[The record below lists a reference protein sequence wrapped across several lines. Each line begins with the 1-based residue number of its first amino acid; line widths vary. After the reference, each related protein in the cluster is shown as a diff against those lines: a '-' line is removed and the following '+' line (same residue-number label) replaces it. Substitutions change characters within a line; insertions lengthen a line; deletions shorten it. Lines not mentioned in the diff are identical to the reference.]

1 MNELKQAHTTEQ
13 NFGVYVSPE
22 IKAIDIAP
30 EGVLCSSG
38 LTQEFKEQ
46 DYSNGRFW
54 D

>member
-1 MNELKQAHTTEQ
+1 MKEVKQAHTTEQ
-13 NFGVYVSPE
+13 NLGVYVSPE

-38 LTQEFKEQ
+38 LTEKFEEA
-46 DYSNGRFW
+46 DFSW